1 MAVQEPISLEVATLQ
16 VGGMHCAGCVATVE
30 KALKGVAGVAT
41 ADVNLVTERARVQY
55 DPAVSAPQKLFDAVA
70 EAGYSARLATADSA
84 AAGREMVEAREQR
97 ASALRRLMNIS
108 IALSAPVV
116 VLSMFAPAFPGRNW
130 ILLLLTFPVW
140 IYCGQDF
147 HAGALMSLRHIV
159 ATRGAA
165 TMDTLVSL
173 GTSAAFLYSA
183 IATLLQGDR
192 AEVYFDTSAAI
203 ITLILAGRFLEG
215 RARARTGEA
224 IRALV
229 ALQPARARVSRP
241 EGVVEIPVEEVRSGD
256 LIEIRPGEKIALDG
270 EVVEGASAAD
280 ESMLTGESM
289 PVEKQ
294 PGAPVTGGTVNG
306 NGWLRCRVTR
316 TGADGTLQQ
325 IIRLVEEAQ
334 GSKAPLQALADRVA
348 GVFVPVVVVIALVT
362 FAAWLLLGVGL
373 SAALIRAVAVL
384 VIACPCAMGLATP
397 TAIMVAAGRA
407 AQQGILAKGGA
418 SLEKAAHV
426 TAVVLDKTGTLTEGR
441 PEVTDAIMLGGDPD
455 WLRLA
460 AAVESRS
467 EHPLAQAVVRHAASM
482 ALSNSEQAVENFQA
496 IPGHGAVASVAGRTI
511 VVGTR
516 KLFRQH
522 GGDSAALK
530 TKLAALEEQG
540 KTAIIVAEGGRPLG
554 ILAVADRLAPGAA
567 NAVRDL
573 QSLGLKVI
581 MITGDNRRTAEAVAR
596 EAGIAEVV
604 AECLPGEKALR
615 VRDLQSR
622 GESVAMAGDGVNDA
636 PALAAADLGVAVA
649 AQGASAAG
657 NVAVET
663 ADIVLLGR
671 NLQALPQVLRLGRR
685 TTRIIRQNLFWAFV
699 YNVVGI
705 PLAALGYL
713 NPMFAAGAMAMS
725 SVSVVTNSLRLR
737 KSGVKN

>member
-1 MAVQEPISLEVATLQ
+1 MAAVEERAALEVANLQ
-16 VGGMHCAGCVATVE
+16 IGGMHCAGCVATVE
-30 KALKGVAGVAT
+30 KALKGVTGVAA

-55 DPAVSAPQKLFDAVA
+55 DPAAATPQRFFDAVA

-84 AAGREMVEAREQR
+84 AAGREMVEERRQR
-97 ASALRRLMNIS
+97 AAALRRLMRIS

-116 VLSMFAPAFPGRNW
+116 ALSMFAPPFPGRNW

-140 IYCGQDF
+140 IYCGKDF
-147 HAGALMSLRHIV
+147 HAGALMSLRHVI

-173 GTSAAFLYSA
+173 GTTAAFLYSA
-183 IATLLQGDR
+183 AATYLHGDR

-203 ITLILAGRFLEG
+203 ITLILVGRFLEG

-229 ALQPARARVSRP
+229 ALQPARARVSRAG
-241 EGVVEIPVEEVRSGD
+241 GVMEIAVEDVHPAE
-256 LIEIRPGEKIALDG
+256 LIEVRPGEKIPLDG
-270 EVVEGASAAD
+270 EIVEGASAAD

-294 PGAPVTGGTVNG
+294 AGSSVTGGTVNG
-306 NGWLRCRVTR
+306 NGWFRYRVTR

-348 GVFVPVVVVIALVT
+348 GVFVPVVIAIALLTLVI
-362 FAAWLLLGVGL
+362 WLLLGA
-373 SAALIRAVAVL
+373 SAAQALIRAVAVL

-407 AQQGILAKGGA
+407 AQKGILAKGGA
-418 SLEKAAHV
+418 SLEKAAHI
-426 TAVVLDKTGTLTEGR
+426 TTVVLDKTGTLTEGR
-441 PEVTDAIMLGGDPD
+441 PEVTDAITLGDDPG
-455 WLRLA
+455 WVQLA
-460 AAVESRS
+460 ASVESRS
-467 EHPLAQAVVRHAASM
+467 EHPLAQAVVRYRPASD
-482 ALSNSEQAVENFQA
+482 ASLENFQA
-496 IPGHGAVASVAGRTI
+496 IPGQGAVATVGGRTI

-530 TKLAALEEQG
+530 TQLAALEEQG
-540 KTAIIVAEGGRPLG
+540 KTAMIVAEGSRPLG
-554 ILAVADRLAPGAA
+554 ILAVADRLASGATD
-567 NAVRDL
+567 AVREL
-573 QSLGLKVI
+573 LALGLKVI

-596 EAGIAEVV
+596 EAGITEVV
-604 AECLPGEKALR
+604 AECLPGDKAMR

-636 PALAAADLGVAVA
+636 PALAAADLGVAIA
-649 AQGASAAG
+649 ARGASAAG

-663 ADIVLLGR
+663 ADLVLLGR
-671 NLQALPQVLRLGRR
+671 SLLALPEALRLGRK
-685 TTRIIRQNLFWAFV
+685 TTRIIHQNLFWAFV
-699 YNVVGI
+699 YNVIGI

-713 NPMFAAGAMAMS
+713 NPMFAAAAMALS

-737 KSGVKN
+737 SEG